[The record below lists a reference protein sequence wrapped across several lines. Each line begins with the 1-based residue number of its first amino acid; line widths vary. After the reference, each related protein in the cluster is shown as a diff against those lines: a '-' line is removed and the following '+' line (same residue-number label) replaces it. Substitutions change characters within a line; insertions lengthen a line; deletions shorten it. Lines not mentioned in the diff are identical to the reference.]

1 MKKGA
6 TLFAVLWAVLGLG
19 LLVGLP
25 VAIHFILGQYDEA
38 GFSGPQLVFEE
49 QGHSYLAFT
58 LDDYRANEV
67 HNGVVHGSSRSYA
80 QVVDLEDGSL
90 RWSMRLDADNE
101 RGDDWGFRRTAGP
114 VVALPVLPAQRTLR
128 TRPARR
134 RPCAGVRRAGA
145 AHWRPAVEVGA
156 LGKDAYRYD
165 EGRGG
170 LLMLAL
176 DGRVWF
182 LDGDSLALR
191 EAPEVD
197 AARYFHGDPPPPANA
212 GIDWQAPG
220 LTRLPDGR
228 LLILASDHEARAL
241 ERGEALPAANQ
252 RARRQRLS
260 LGTLDWRSPAENR
273 LRPLLDA
280 AFLQAGLLPDPA
292 AAEEPQRLLER
303 PSERQR
309 QHPSLPPEPQPPEE
323 FDERVERFPSTRA
336 FLAARDAYRQERRR
350 WIAAHDAWRERV
362 ADLEAAADAE
372 YRRRRDEQ
380 TREEALYRRYASAL
394 PGGDSRLARRPWR
407 VDGNWLVLHR
417 RSLAERSELLLS
429 SVSGDGSLLW
439 TLELPIERPE
449 RLFRLDAHNL
459 LLSGRGEE
467 GGRLVRVDLRRGSGI
482 VHRLGRGGAPLQR
495 VEWPEGQP

>member
-1 MKKGA
+1 
-6 TLFAVLWAVLGLG
+6 
-19 LLVGLP
+19 
-25 VAIHFILGQYDEA
+25 
-38 GFSGPQLVFEE
+38 
-49 QGHSYLAFT
+49 
-58 LDDYRANEV
+58 
-67 HNGVVHGSSRSYA
+67 
-80 QVVDLEDGSL
+80 
-90 RWSMRLDADNE
+90 
-101 RGDDWGFRRTAGP
+101 
-114 VVALPVLPAQRTLR
+114 
-128 TRPARR
+128 
-134 RPCAGVRRAGA
+134 
-145 AHWRPAVEVGA
+145 
-156 LGKDAYRYD
+156 
-165 EGRGG
+165 
-170 LLMLAL
+170 
-176 DGRVWF
+176 
-182 LDGDSLALR
+182 
-191 EAPEVD
+191 
-197 AARYFHGDPPPPANA
+197 
-212 GIDWQAPG
+212 
-220 LTRLPDGR
+220 

-292 AAEEPQRLLER
+292 AAEEPQRLLDR

-372 YRRRRDEQ
+372 YRRWRDEQ